1 MKFKIEDFRIL
12 NTTIFLTEYRKRMTI
27 NCKGQLID
35 LTIPKIMG
43 ILNVTPN
50 SFFDGGKYKNESEIL
65 SRVEKMSSEG
75 ATFIDVGAYSSKP
88 SAEFVSE
95 QEEISRIIPVLD
107 LILKHFPETILS
119 IDTFRAEVAKASIE
133 SGAAIIND
141 ISAGHLDEKMLET
154 VAKYSVPYIMM
165 HMKGTPQT
173 MQTLTQYDD
182 IVKEMLFYFS
192 ERIAKARSFGIND
205 LITDP
210 GFGFAK
216 TVEQNYEVF
225 QKLDLFNLLELPMLI
240 GISRKSMIYKTLN
253 SNAEEALNGTTV
265 LNTIALTKGA
275 KILRVHDVKEAME
288 CVTLFN
294 KIY

>member
-1 MKFKIEDFRIL
+1 MA
-12 NTTIFLTEYRKRMTI
+12 I

-35 LTIPKIMG
+35 LSTPKVMG

-50 SFFDGGKYKNESEIL
+50 SFFDGGKYKNENEIL
-65 SRVEKMSSEG
+65 SRVEKMLVDG
-75 ATFIDVGAYSSKP
+75 ATFIDLGAYSSKP

-95 QEEISRIIPVLD
+95 QEEISRIVPAID
-107 LILKHFPETILS
+107 LILKNFPETIIS

-141 ISAGHLDEKMLET
+141 IAAGNLDEKMFE
-154 VAKYSVPYIMM
+154 VIAKYNVPYIMM
-165 HMKGTPQT
+165 HLRGNPQT
-173 MQTLTQYDD
+173 MQTLTNYDD
-182 IVKEMLFYFS
+182 IVKEMVFYFS

-205 LITDP
+205 LIIDP

-216 TVEQNYEVF
+216 TLEQNYEVF
-225 QKLDLFNLLELPMLI
+225 QKMELFSLLELPMLI
-240 GISRKSMIYKTLN
+240 GISRKSMIYKTLDF
-253 SNAEEALNGTTV
+253 NAEEALNGTTV
-265 LNTIALTKGA
+265 LNTLALTKGA

-294 KIY
+294 KINP

>member
-1 MKFKIEDFRIL
+1 
-12 NTTIFLTEYRKRMTI
+12 MTI

-35 LTIPKIMG
+35 LASPKVMG

-50 SFFDGGKYKNESEIL
+50 SFFDGGKYKTESVIL
-65 SRVEKMSSEG
+65 SQVGKMLTDG

-95 QEEISRIIPVLD
+95 KEELNRIVPVVN
-107 LILKHFPETILS
+107 LILEKFPDCLIS
-119 IDTFRAEVAKASIE
+119 IDTFRSEVAKVCLE
-133 SGAAIIND
+133 NGAAIIND
-141 ISAGHLDEKMLET
+141 ISAGNLDDKMLET
-154 VAKYSVPYIMM
+154 IAKYNVPYIMM
-165 HMKGTPQT
+165 HMRGTPQT
-173 MQTLTQYDD
+173 MQTMTNYDN

-192 ERIAKARSFGIND
+192 QRIAEARSLGIND
-205 LITDP
+205 LIIDP

-216 TVEQNYEVF
+216 TLEQNYEVL
-225 QKLDLFNLLELPMLI
+225 QKLELFEMLELPLLV
-240 GISRKSMIYKTLN
+240 GFSRKSMIYKTLH
-253 SNAEEALNGTTV
+253 STAEEALNGTSV

-294 KIY
+294 KLNNQ